1 MSKQI
6 GKQISIDQGKNRTQ
20 ITITDRLE
28 GWMRIALLGWIVVWL
43 SLGIYVIGYL
53 FRFDLAKETLLF
65 FVIYLAFWGWFAY
78 KSLYAYLFK
87 THGFEWVEIDT
98 ENELL
103 SYGRNI
109 LGMASV
115 KSQFTPDQIDK
126 VERIEQGER
135 SFGSA
140 YSKSFWIVGNE
151 QLLLKGKSKNQLIGM
166 HLSPKDA
173 NALLGEL
180 NRRIKQFRKS

>member
-6 GKQISIDQGKNRTQ
+6 GKQISIEQEKSTTQ

-28 GWMRIALLGWIVVWL
+28 GWMRMALLGWIVVWL

-53 FRFDLAKETLLF
+53 FRFDLAREALLF

-87 THGFEWVEIDT
+87 TYGFEWVEIDT
-98 ENELL
+98 EKGLL
-103 SYGRNI
+103 SYGRTI
-109 LGMASV
+109 LGVSSV
-115 KSQFTPDQIDK
+115 KSQFTPNQIDK
-126 VERIEQGER
+126 VERVEQGER

-151 QLLLKGKSKNQLIGM
+151 QLQLMGENKNQLIGM